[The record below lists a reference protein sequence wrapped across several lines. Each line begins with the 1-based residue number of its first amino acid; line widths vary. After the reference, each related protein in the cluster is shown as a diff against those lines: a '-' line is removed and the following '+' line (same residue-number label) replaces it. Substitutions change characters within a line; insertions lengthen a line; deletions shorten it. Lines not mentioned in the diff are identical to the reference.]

1 MKKVLI
7 AFASVCMLFAASSC
21 KKSVECCYSGTC
33 ETVSVDDFNGNK
45 ATYDAYVNALKAS
58 GYTCK

>member
-1 MKKVLI
+1 MKKVMI

-21 KKSVECCYSGTC
+21 KKSVECCNNGSC
-33 ETVSVDDFNGNK
+33 IETSVDDFNGNK
-45 ATYDAYVNALKAS
+45 AAYDVYVNGLKAQ